1 MTKKTLAEIE
11 TNNNFMQLYEAE
23 KVGKQYEWYKWFRKE
38 YRKLT
43 SRKTRKN

>member
-1 MTKKTLAEIE
+1 MTKKTQAEIE

-23 KVGKQYEWYKWFRKE
+23 KIGKQYEWFKRFRKE

-43 SRKTRKN
+43 TRRREK

>member
-11 TNNNFMQLYEAE
+11 TNNNFMVLSEAE
-23 KVGKQYEWYKWFRKE
+23 KIGKQAEWYKRYRKE

-43 SRKTRKN
+43 TRKH